1 MYSAVLVSDEQQ
13 SEAIIH
19 TYMCVISCSVVS
31 NSLATPW
38 IVTRQAPLSRGFPRI
53 TAVGCSFLLH
63 QVPFYSKGERRV
75 LFELPPGSTSETKT
89 RFCLQLRLWSNHL
102 SFHRLRYL
110 PGGANIARA
119 AEDEVL
125 METW

>member
-19 TYMCVISCSVVS
+19 TYMCVLCCSVVS
-31 NSLATPW
+31 NSLVTPW

-125 METW
+125 VETW